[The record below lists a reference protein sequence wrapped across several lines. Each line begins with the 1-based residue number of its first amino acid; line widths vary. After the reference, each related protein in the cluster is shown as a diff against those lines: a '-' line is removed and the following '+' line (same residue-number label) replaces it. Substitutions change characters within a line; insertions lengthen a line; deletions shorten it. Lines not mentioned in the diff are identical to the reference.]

1 MLHAGSSPAERNA
14 MRRLLALLGLL
25 ALPFGAL
32 AQPTP
37 LPETALHI
45 AETAEVSRAP
55 DEVVAVLRAEARAGS
70 AAAAQQ
76 AVNRAMTA
84 AVERANATPGVRVT
98 TGGYWTNRV
107 DDGRA
112 WVSAQQV
119 TLRAGD
125 GAALLELVGA
135 LQTQGLATSSLNWTL
150 TRETGRAA
158 REEASRLALEAL
170 RRRAES
176 VAEQLGLVLVGLR
189 EVRIDVPDHGPR
201 PVPMMAAARA
211 ASGAPPPVAVSEDIL
226 VGATVQAVAVL
237 RPR

>member
-1 MLHAGSSPAERNA
+1 
-14 MRRLLALLGLL
+14 MRRLLALLGVL

-37 LPETALHI
+37 LAETALHI

-84 AVERANATPGVRVT
+84 AVERANATQGVRVT

-107 DDGRA
+107 EEGRA
-112 WVSAQQV
+112 WISAQQV
-119 TLRAGD
+119 TLGAGD

-135 LQTQGLATSSLNWTL
+135 LQTQGLALSSLNWTL
-150 TRETGRAA
+150 TRETSRAA
-158 REEASRLALEAL
+158 REEASRLALDAL
-170 RRRAES
+170 RRRAEA
-176 VAEQLGLVLVGLR
+176 VAQQLGLVLVGLR

-201 PVPMMAAARA
+201 PVPMMAAARS

>member
-1 MLHAGSSPAERNA
+1 

-37 LPETALHI
+37 LPTPLAETALHI

-107 DDGRA
+107 EEGRA

-150 TRETGRAA
+150 TRETSRAA

-170 RRRAES
+170 RRRAEA
-176 VAEQLGLVLVGLR
+176 VAQQLGLVLVGLR

-201 PVPMMAAARA
+201 PVPMMAAARS
-211 ASGAPPPVAVSEDIL
+211 ASGSPPPVAVSEDIL

>member
-1 MLHAGSSPAERNA
+1 

-25 ALPFGAL
+25 ALPLAAY
-32 AQPTP
+32 AQPAPMATP
-37 LPETALHI
+37 LSETALHI
-45 AETAEVSRAP
+45 AESAEVSRAP
-55 DEVVAVLRAEARAGS
+55 DEIVAVLRAEARAGS

-76 AVNRAMTA
+76 AVNRLITA
-84 AVERANATPGVRVT
+84 AVERARGVPGVRMA

-107 DDGRA
+107 EEGRA
-112 WVSAQQV
+112 WLSAQQV

-135 LQTQGLATSSLNWTL
+135 LQAQGLATSSLNWTL
-150 TRETGRAA
+150 TRDTTRAA

-170 RRRAES
+170 RRRAEA
-176 VAEQLGLVLVGLR
+176 VAEQLGLVLVGLK

-201 PVPMMAAARA
+201 PMAMMATARS
-211 ASGAPPPVAVSEDIL
+211 ASAAPPPVAVSEDIP
-226 VGATVQAVAVL
+226 VSASVQAIAVL